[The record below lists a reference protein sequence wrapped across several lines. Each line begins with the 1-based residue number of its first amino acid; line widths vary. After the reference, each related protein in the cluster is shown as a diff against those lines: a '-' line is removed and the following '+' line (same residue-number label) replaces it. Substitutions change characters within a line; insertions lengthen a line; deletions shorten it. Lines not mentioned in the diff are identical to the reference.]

1 MNIWKKIFLM
11 TFILWVIFFNVDISA
26 EGEYANA
33 KCKAQNANSKIV
45 ESQTT
50 GNIQNSAESTTFPS
64 NVRLSAYDEVK
75 RGDGC
80 VRSEIQNVSSTL
92 IGDSQSK
99 IASLQSTPQHP
110 QINNAEFTQKI
121 QKLQMPFIANNGQL
135 DETVKFYANT
145 FAGSVF
151 VTKNGEIVY
160 SLSGRD
166 EGTATRV
173 RGQGS
178 EVRKT
183 SYGPQVIGNALQ
195 SKSKIIDLFLIS
207 CSDSISKIVSSNTD
221 YTTLQSRIINPK
233 SEINGIAL
241 KEEFVG
247 GKINEIKGESQS
259 VTKVNYFKGNDPSQ
273 WKTNV
278 STYELVNLG
287 EVYEGIGLSLKAYGN
302 NVEKLFTV
310 KPGASPDQIKIG
322 MRDIQPPESP
332 FIKGDSIHDFSYK
345 GEKTAKS
352 PLEKGARGLLVNEC
366 GELVVETELGDVKFS
381 KPVAYQVIDGKRVDV
396 ECKYMIA
403 DCGMQN
409 AESKTN
415 PKPVVSEAEPSK
427 IRNPNLA
434 TNWHKGMVR
443 RLCKQQNPKYASLL
457 AQNYSLNQNHSNPQ
471 SGIHNQKYKTDTDNG
486 HESRIYGFKVAS
498 YDKTKDLVIDPLLA
512 STYLGGS
519 GDDYSLS
526 IVLDSSGNVY
536 VTGFATS
543 SDLPITTGAYD
554 TSFNGTSD
562 IFISKFSGDLSS
574 LLAFTYIGGSG
585 EDRAFSTVVD
595 ASDNIYV
602 TGYTT
607 SSEFPTT
614 VDAYDISYNGDSL
627 SSYGDVF
634 ISKLSS
640 DLNSLISS
648 TYLGGAS
655 DDSAF
660 SIVLD
665 SSGNTYIAGVT
676 FSSDFPTT
684 TGAYKTTYVYYDAFI
699 SKLNSDL
706 SNLLSSTYL
715 GGASYD
721 YVDSITLDINGNLYL
736 AGFSYSSD
744 FPTTIG
750 AYDASLNGPKDVF
763 ISKLNSD
770 LNSLIY
776 STYLG
781 GSSYDE
787 PSKIALDA
795 SGSVYL
801 VGETYSS
808 DFPTTTG
815 AYDTSYNGGRQDAF
829 ISKLSADLSSLFFS
843 TYLGGTGNDAP
854 SYSMALDTNG
864 NVYVASLTSSSDFP
878 TTTGAYDTSYNG
890 GGSDAFISKLSKD
903 LSSLLSSTYLGGS
916 SGDGSYSVVLDTSGN
931 VYVTGHT
938 LSSDFPTNTGIYD
951 TSHNGN
957 YDVFISKL
965 DGNLSATD
973 PNASPECS
981 VDSYTKL
988 LIHGDSISDTTG
1000 KTVTANGDAAVSN
1013 AGKTVT
1019 TNGNAQIDTA
1029 QGKFGGASGYF
1040 DGSGDYLTVPDSDDW
1055 NFGSEDFTIDF
1066 WVRFN
1071 TLPSVDEMQ
1080 IFDQNTDIYNR
1091 WSFYRTLGGAW
1102 RFDVWDAGVAAI
1114 SISGSSSISTET
1126 WYHIS
1131 LVRSGNNF
1139 YLFQDGTQ
1147 IGTTSS
1153 SLAALNFTGSL
1164 SIASTLTVSP
1174 RYLDGWLDEVRISKG
1189 IARWTSDFTPTTE
1202 AYTSDNCTKLLL
1214 HFDGSDGSTSFTDS
1228 SRDHF
1233 KGKAISFD
1241 GSGDYLPLAD
1251 SDDWYIDGNFTCDFS
1266 VRFNA
1271 LPTSENQMQFFL
1283 QTNDNWQDTHYFYIL
1298 NQSGLYTLR
1307 YVVVTGNVTQV
1318 YLMSTW
1324 STPVINTWYH
1334 LAIVRNGNVFNCYV
1348 DGISI
1353 GNSTNSVTYANLVNP
1368 VTIGAFDNPV
1378 GYAGEF
1384 LNGWIDEFRWSK
1396 GTARWTSD
1404 FCPPNAPYCED
1415 TTPPTVSSTS
1425 PVNNATGVAVDSEI
1439 SATFSEGM
1447 NSSTINTST
1456 FTLSDSDGNNIS
1468 GTVSFDCCSTT
1479 ATFTPSSNLA
1489 YATTYTAKITTG
1501 AEDQGGNP
1509 LAEDYLWTFTTVS
1522 DPNASPECYQFVTK
1536 WGSQGTGDGQFDIPV
1551 AVAMDSSGN
1560 IYVTDTF
1567 NHRIQKF
1574 DSSGTFITKWGSYGS
1589 GDGQFN
1595 SPHGIALDTSGNV
1608 YVTDYQNNRVQK
1620 FDSSGTFIT
1629 KWGSYGSGDGQ
1640 FHYPYGVAVDS
1651 SGNVYVVDN
1660 SNHRIQ
1666 KFDSNGT
1673 FITKWGSQGSEDGQF
1688 WGPHGIAVDSSE
1700 NVYIVDNN
1708 NNRIQKF
1715 DSNGNFIIK
1724 WGLYGTGD
1732 GQFNSPVKVTV
1743 DSSGDVYVADG
1754 NHRIQKFSSS
1764 GIFITKW
1771 GSNGTGDGQFN
1782 RPYGVV
1788 VDSSGNVYVVDSNN
1802 SRIQEFSPAPCETIT
1817 PTPTPV
1823 ATPTISPIP
1832 TATQSPIPVPS
1843 TTPTPTV
1850 TPIIIGTPTP
1860 IPSPTPSPTPDTT
1873 PPTVSSTSPAGGAS
1887 GVAIGSVITVTF
1899 SEPMDASTIGTS
1911 TFIVRDGNNTII
1923 DGTVSYSDSTA
1934 TFTPSSNLGYSTTY
1948 MVTITGVKDLAGNAM
1963 EPDFTFSFTT
1973 GENPQ
1978 PVANAGPDQ
1987 TVNEGELVSLQGG
2000 GTAPQ
2005 GVTLTYQWTQVAG
2018 PDVTLSD
2025 SNSATPTFT
2034 APQVNA
2040 NVTLT
2045 FQLVVSY
2052 ENYTSDPDTVDVTII
2067 NVNHAP
2073 IALTG
2078 DDQTVDEGTL
2088 VTLHGES
2095 SYDPDGS
2102 EITYQWTQVRGPTV
2116 TLSDSNSV
2124 TPTFT
2129 TPSVTSATL
2138 LEFELV
2144 VNDGEL
2150 SSDPAVANVT
2160 VEHVNHAPVADT
2172 TGSTQTVDEET
2183 QVTLDGSQSS
2193 DPDGD
2198 SITYQWTQVSG
2209 PTVTLSDLNS
2219 ANPSFTAPQVT
2230 DTTYLEFKLV
2240 VNDGQRSSE
2249 PAYATVTVLDTNQ
2262 PIDCSSAAPSTAT
2275 LWPPNHKLVSVSIEG
2290 VTDPDNE
2297 QVTITITGV
2306 TQDEPIDGLGDGD
2319 TSPDAVIQGDTV
2331 LLRAERSGTGDGRVY
2346 EVHFT
2351 ADDGQGGTCDG
2362 SVKVSVPHDKKK
2374 SENATDSGQ
2383 NYDSAQQ

>member
-1 MNIWKKIFLM
+1 MKNRYSGTIWLM
-11 TFILWVIFFNVDISA
+11 FCMVVLMVYGIW
-26 EGEYANA
+26 
-33 KCKAQNANSKIV
+33 
-45 ESQTT
+45 
-50 GNIQNSAESTTFPS
+50 GN
-64 NVRLSAYDEVK
+64 R
-75 RGDGC
+75 
-80 VRSEIQNVSSTL
+80 
-92 IGDSQSK
+92 
-99 IASLQSTPQHP
+99 
-110 QINNAEFTQKI
+110 
-121 QKLQMPFIANNGQL
+121 
-135 DETVKFYANT
+135 
-145 FAGSVF
+145 SVF
-151 VTKNGEIVY
+151 
-160 SLSGRD
+160 
-166 EGTATRV
+166 A
-173 RGQGS
+173 
-178 EVRKT
+178 
-183 SYGPQVIGNALQ
+183 A
-195 SKSKIIDLFLIS
+195 
-207 CSDSISKIVSSNTD
+207 
-221 YTTLQSRIINPK
+221 
-233 SEINGIAL
+233 
-241 KEEFVG
+241 
-247 GKINEIKGESQS
+247 
-259 VTKVNYFKGNDPSQ
+259 
-273 WKTNV
+273 
-278 STYELVNLG
+278 
-287 EVYEGIGLSLKAYGN
+287 
-302 NVEKLFTV
+302 
-310 KPGASPDQIKIG
+310 
-322 MRDIQPPESP
+322 
-332 FIKGDSIHDFSYK
+332 
-345 GEKTAKS
+345 
-352 PLEKGARGLLVNEC
+352 
-366 GELVVETELGDVKFS
+366 
-381 KPVAYQVIDGKRVDV
+381 
-396 ECKYMIA
+396 
-403 DCGMQN
+403 
-409 AESKTN
+409 
-415 PKPVVSEAEPSK
+415 
-427 IRNPNLA
+427 
-434 TNWHKGMVR
+434 
-443 RLCKQQNPKYASLL
+443 
-457 AQNYSLNQNHSNPQ
+457 
-471 SGIHNQKYKTDTDNG
+471 
-486 HESRIYGFKVAS
+486 
-498 YDKTKDLVIDPLLA
+498 
-512 STYLGGS
+512 
-519 GDDYSLS
+519 
-526 IVLDSSGNVY
+526 
-536 VTGFATS
+536 
-543 SDLPITTGAYD
+543 
-554 TSFNGTSD
+554 
-562 IFISKFSGDLSS
+562 
-574 LLAFTYIGGSG
+574 
-585 EDRAFSTVVD
+585 
-595 ASDNIYV
+595 
-602 TGYTT
+602 
-607 SSEFPTT
+607 
-614 VDAYDISYNGDSL
+614 
-627 SSYGDVF
+627 
-634 ISKLSS
+634 
-640 DLNSLISS
+640 
-648 TYLGGAS
+648 
-655 DDSAF
+655 
-660 SIVLD
+660 
-665 SSGNTYIAGVT
+665 
-676 FSSDFPTT
+676 
-684 TGAYKTTYVYYDAFI
+684 
-699 SKLNSDL
+699 
-706 SNLLSSTYL
+706 
-715 GGASYD
+715 
-721 YVDSITLDINGNLYL
+721 
-736 AGFSYSSD
+736 
-744 FPTTIG
+744 
-750 AYDASLNGPKDVF
+750 
-763 ISKLNSD
+763 
-770 LNSLIY
+770 
-776 STYLG
+776 
-781 GSSYDE
+781 
-787 PSKIALDA
+787 
-795 SGSVYL
+795 
-801 VGETYSS
+801 
-808 DFPTTTG
+808 
-815 AYDTSYNGGRQDAF
+815 
-829 ISKLSADLSSLFFS
+829 
-843 TYLGGTGNDAP
+843 
-854 SYSMALDTNG
+854 
-864 NVYVASLTSSSDFP
+864 
-878 TTTGAYDTSYNG
+878 
-890 GGSDAFISKLSKD
+890 
-903 LSSLLSSTYLGGS
+903 
-916 SGDGSYSVVLDTSGN
+916 
-931 VYVTGHT
+931 
-938 LSSDFPTNTGIYD
+938 
-951 TSHNGN
+951 
-957 YDVFISKL
+957 
-965 DGNLSATD
+965 
-973 PNASPECS
+973 

-988 LIHGDSISDTTG
+988 LIHGDSIGDATG
-1000 KTVTANGDAAVSN
+1000 KTVTAYGDVAVVN

-1029 QGKFGGASGYF
+1029 QGKFGGTSGLF

-1055 NFGSEDFTIDF
+1055 SFGSENFTIDF
-1066 WVRFN
+1066 WVRWNSLPASGNIQEFLGHRTDFN
-1071 TLPSVDEMQ
+1071 NDVDFR
-1080 IFDQNTDIYNR
+1080 IWNDSGT
-1091 WSFYRTLGGAW
+1091 YRLGIIGKSGGIDYINLQGA
-1102 RFDVWDAGVAAI
+1102 ASL
-1114 SISGSSSISTET
+1114 SINT
-1126 WYHIS
+1126 WYHIAF
-1131 LVRSGNNF
+1131 VRSGSNTTI
-1139 YLFQDGTQ
+1139 YLDGTS
-1147 IGTTSS
+1147 IATVSS
-1153 SLAALNFTGSL
+1153 SYTYADYTGL
-1164 SIASTLTVSP
+1164 LYIADHPDHLFNVNKEFN
-1174 RYLDGWLDEVRISKG
+1174 GWLDELRISKG

-1251 SDDWYIDGNFTCDFS
+1251 SDDWYIDGNFTCDFW

-1415 TTPPTVSSTS
+1415 TTPPKVSSTS

-1620 FDSSGTFIT
+1620 FDSSGTFIK

-1666 KFDSNGT
+1666 KFDSNGN

-1948 MVTITGVKDLAGNAM
+1948 MVTITGVKDL
-1963 EPDFTFSFTT
+1963 
-1973 GENPQ
+1973 
-1978 PVANAGPDQ
+1978 
-1987 TVNEGELVSLQGG
+1987 
-2000 GTAPQ
+2000 
-2005 GVTLTYQWTQVAG
+2005 
-2018 PDVTLSD
+2018 
-2025 SNSATPTFT
+2025 
-2034 APQVNA
+2034 
-2040 NVTLT
+2040 
-2045 FQLVVSY
+2045 
-2052 ENYTSDPDTVDVTII
+2052 
-2067 NVNHAP
+2067 
-2073 IALTG
+2073 
-2078 DDQTVDEGTL
+2078 
-2088 VTLHGES
+2088 
-2095 SYDPDGS
+2095 
-2102 EITYQWTQVRGPTV
+2102 
-2116 TLSDSNSV
+2116 
-2124 TPTFT
+2124 
-2129 TPSVTSATL
+2129 
-2138 LEFELV
+2138 
-2144 VNDGEL
+2144 
-2150 SSDPAVANVT
+2150 
-2160 VEHVNHAPVADT
+2160 
-2172 TGSTQTVDEET
+2172 
-2183 QVTLDGSQSS
+2183 
-2193 DPDGD
+2193 
-2198 SITYQWTQVSG
+2198 
-2209 PTVTLSDLNS
+2209 
-2219 ANPSFTAPQVT
+2219 
-2230 DTTYLEFKLV
+2230 
-2240 VNDGQRSSE
+2240 RS
-2249 PAYATVTVLDTNQ
+2249 
-2262 PIDCSSAAPSTAT
+2262 
-2275 LWPPNHKLVSVSIEG
+2275 
-2290 VTDPDNE
+2290 
-2297 QVTITITGV
+2297 
-2306 TQDEPIDGLGDGD
+2306 
-2319 TSPDAVIQGDTV
+2319 
-2331 LLRAERSGTGDGRVY
+2331 
-2346 EVHFT
+2346 
-2351 ADDGQGGTCDG
+2351 
-2362 SVKVSVPHDKKK
+2362 
-2374 SENATDSGQ
+2374 
-2383 NYDSAQQ
+2383 